1 MWGTVRYPQRP
12 LNSLPSVIPLYTLGP
27 NLISKSQLFSA
38 WTLSDVTM
46 DTTTVQA
53 PNNSFS
59 AFKMVEGVLNTFHRA
74 SKVASSATSGVFY
87 TFSVYAKPVER
98 TWLRLTV
105 DSVFNPG
112 PGNPTAWFNL
122 SGNGAMGSTEVIDH
136 ATIATAPNGYYRAQM
151 SMQAAATGVCNAY
164 VQMVLGDGL
173 DAYAGDGASGFIPW
187 GAQLNPGGYA
197 TGYLET
203 P

>member
-1 MWGTVRYPQRP
+1 MYSAIPFYRKSV
-12 LNSLPSVIPLYTLGP
+12 NSLPDILPLFLLGP
-27 NLISKSQLFSA
+27 NLIASSQVFST
-38 WTLSDVTM
+38 WSLSDVTM
-46 DTTTVQA
+46 SGTAVQA
-53 PNNSFS
+53 PDNSFS
-59 AFKMVEGVLNTFHRA
+59 AFKMIEGNLNTFHRA
-74 SKVASSATSGVFY
+74 SKVAASATSGLFY

-105 DSVFNPG
+105 DSVFDPG

-122 SGNGAMGSTEVIDH
+122 SGNGAMGSTEVVDH

-164 VQMVLGDGL
+164 VQMVLGNGL